1 MKKRLLSVF
10 LCLCL
15 VLSLL
20 PETARAA
27 DGTTHSHPVCGA
39 SCGHGGADAHGSA
52 EWQPLTQDM
61 VNAAGK
67 TFSISDENYYLA
79 ENIAT
84 DKQLTVSGTSSLCF
98 NGHTLTSTCV
108 TNSSMDSDRTALWVE
123 GGALLNACDCQGAGG
138 LSAAQTNM
146 SLLRG
151 TTGTKIIL
159 YGGNWVQGGN
169 YACVSV
175 SRPGTVILDGATLRS
190 TGGGI
195 TMNEGR
201 LVVKSG
207 SITSDRTG
215 VFISFQAS
223 AEVIGGTITGA
234 KGIELYGTLTLS
246 GSPVIKGDGSS
257 YGDIILFAQTPSG
270 AITVEDG
277 LEGSYTVYRNYP
289 PGLTEAAPQV
299 LTAAAD
305 TDQSGHFSLVS
316 SQTGELALRDV
327 EGENGKH
334 TVELYRKHKWART
347 WEKDETGHWHKCYND
362 NCTITD
368 NAQEDG
374 YAAHTTQYKYNEYT
388 HWQTCTVC
396 GEFDTDMITEENHV
410 WESDADTTCNTC
422 GYTRTITPPDSGS
435 TQGKVEVVGDA
446 PRTSVDE
453 ESLEG
458 LITETPQA
466 GETITV
472 KLTVEKKDEATAPG
486 AADIK
491 GVAAGKTLEFL
502 DLSLVKTVTGGTNPR
517 NEPIDNAANVLEI
530 VMDYDLSGKKD
541 VTAYRYHN
549 GTAEAL
555 TKNDTKADG
564 TFQLGTNSITI
575 YTTKFS
581 TYAIGYTPD
590 GGGNQPQPP
599 SGGGNGGGG
608 YVQPTYAVDLPAST
622 PGGKLSASHK
632 SASSGATVTLTLTPE
647 KGYEIGGVTVTD
659 QNGKTVA
666 VTDKGDGKYT
676 FTMSSRKV
684 TVKAEFTKSKGG
696 YANCPRDNSCPIWR
710 FPDADPA
717 AWYHDGVHY
726 CVENGLMSGYGGLF
740 RPDDSL
746 SRAEFVQV
754 LHNLEGTPVVNYLM
768 GFEDIPGGAWY
779 AEAVRWA
786 ASRQIAG
793 GYGNGRFGPNHSI
806 SREELAVM
814 LWRYA
819 GRPAATGKELNF
831 ADAEKAS
838 GWATEALCWAVDQGI
853 LRGKDGGI
861 LDPKGMTTRAEA
873 AAVLQRIFRHGSP
886 AKWR

>member
-1 MKKRLLSVF
+1 MKKRLLSAF
-10 LCLCL
+10 LCVCL

-27 DGTTHSHPVCGA
+27 DDATHSHPVCGT
-39 SCGHGGADAHGSA
+39 SCGHEGADTHEPA
-52 EWQPLTQDM
+52 EWQPLTQAM
-61 VNAAGK
+61 VNAADK
-67 TFSISDENYYLA
+67 TFSISNENYYLA

-98 NGHTLTSTCV
+98 NGHTLTSTYV

-151 TTGTKIIL
+151 TTDTKIIL

-169 YACVSV
+169 YACVGM

-190 TGGGI
+190 TGNGI
-195 TMNEGR
+195 SMNEGR

-207 SITSDRTG
+207 SITSEGTAG
-215 VFISFQAS
+215 VHISIRAS
-223 AEVIGGTITGA
+223 AEMIGSTITGA

-246 GSPVIKGDGSS
+246 GSPVIKGNDSS
-257 YGDIILFAQTPSG
+257 YGDIILFAQTPSS

-299 LTAAAD
+299 LTAAAG
-305 TDQSGHFSLVS
+305 TDQSDHFSLVS

-327 EGENGKH
+327 EDENGQH

-368 NAQEDG
+368 NAQKDG

-396 GEFDTDMITEENHV
+396 GEFDTDMDTEEDHD
-410 WESDADTTCNTC
+410 WESDADTTCDTC
-422 GYTRTITPPDSGS
+422 GYTRTITPPDPGS
-435 TQGKVEVVGDA
+435 TEGKVETVEGA
-446 PRTSVDE
+446 PTVKVDE
-453 ESLEG
+453 ESLKA
-458 LITETPQA
+458 LVTETPAA
-466 GETITV
+466 GETVTV
-472 KLTVEKKDEATAPG
+472 KLTVEKKDDAE
-486 AADIK
+486 
-491 GVAAGKTLEFL
+491 GKANIENLITGGKKDDVLYL
-502 DLSLVKTVTGGTNPR
+502 DLSLLKITESGGGVRQEDSITN
-517 NEPIDNAANVLEI
+517 AGKVLEI
-530 VMDYDLSGKKD
+530 EVDYDFSGKKN
-541 VTAYRYHN
+541 VTVYRYHN

-555 TKNDTKADG
+555 KETNTKADG
-564 TFQLGTNSITI
+564 TFSLNKSGGTIAI
-575 YTTKFS
+575 YASKFS

-590 GGGNQPQPP
+590 GGGNQPQLPP
-599 SGGGNGGGG
+599 GGGGG
-608 YVQPTYAVDLPAST
+608 YVPPTYAMELPAST
-622 PGGKLSASHK
+622 PGGKVTASHK
-632 SASSGATVTLTLTPE
+632 SASGGTTVTLTLTPE
-647 KGYEIGGVTVTD
+647 EGYEIGGITVTD

-666 VTDKGDGKYT
+666 VTGRGDGKYT
-676 FTMSSRKV
+676 FTMPGGRV
-684 TVKAEFTKSKGG
+684 TVNAEFTKSKGS
-696 YANCPRDNSCPIWR
+696 YANCPKDDGCPIWR
-710 FPDADPA
+710 FTDADPA

-726 CVENGLMSGYGGLF
+726 CVENGLMSGYGGGLF
-740 RPDDSL
+740 GPDDNL

-754 LHNLEGTPVVNYLM
+754 LHNLEGKPVVNYLM
-768 GFEDIPGGAWY
+768 GFEDVPGGAWY

-793 GYGNGRFGPNHSI
+793 GYGNGRFGPGDSI

-819 GRPAATGKELNF
+819 GCPAATDKELNF
-831 ADAEKAS
+831 ADVEKAS
-838 GWATEALCWAVDQGI
+838 GWALEALRWAAERGI
-853 LRGKDGGI
+853 LGGDGGA
-861 LDPKGMTTRAEA
+861 LNPAGEATRAETA
-873 AAVLQRIFRHGSP
+873 QMLKNFMEKR
-886 AKWR
+886 